1 MNRFGQTGWVV
12 LGHLCVAAGIV
23 GLFLPV
29 MPTVIFLIGGAACY
43 ARGNPALKRKLLAH
57 PRLGPPLR
65 DWEEHHAVSVQGK
78 LFAIAMI
85 IGGFGA
91 SILWFIQ
98 ATWLRITM
106 GVIGLIL
113 IGVMLGLKTRR

>member
-1 MNRFGQTGWVV
+1 M
-12 LGHLCVAAGIV
+12 
-23 GLFLPV
+23 
-29 MPTVIFLIGGAACY
+29 
-43 ARGNPALKRKLLAH
+43 
-57 PRLGPPLR
+57 
-65 DWEEHHAVSVQGK
+65 QGK

-113 IGVMLGLKTRR
+113 IGVMIGLKTRR